1 MASPT
6 HIDLTSPRR
15 DEDGLGSTTPR
26 VIPGDTTCT
35 ICLGRAFADPAAE
48 PIFTW
53 LICRHPLHLGCVANL
68 RAHSQRPAC
77 LSCRQPWSMEGGSVF
92 QELCTLHGV
101 LIPDPPSYTQH
112 RGETQRPPRPPP
124 GILPLC
130 CHRLFLANPGQAA
143 QDEAWRELPDRN
155 MHWAPHFDQRSQE
168 WTSEWN
174 CLRCNNTV
182 TLEHALLQHI
192 PAQPECPQHG
202 PRTLAID
209 LRSNEGGSAP
219 GAPTFKHARQPPCQ
233 QQRQRP
239 HTDQNLPYH
248 IGSGKGRPGT
258 ATSAPPIVGSMF
270 HCSTPGG

>member
-1 MASPT
+1 
-6 HIDLTSPRR
+6 
-15 DEDGLGSTTPR
+15 
-26 VIPGDTTCT
+26 
-35 ICLGRAFADPAAE
+35 
-48 PIFTW
+48 
-53 LICRHPLHLGCVANL
+53 
-68 RAHSQRPAC
+68 
-77 LSCRQPWSMEGGSVF
+77 MEGESVF

-101 LIPDPPSYTQH
+101 LIPDLPSHTQH

-143 QDEAWRELPDRN
+143 QNEAWRELPDRN
-155 MHWAPHFDQRSQE
+155 MHWAQHFDQRSQE

-209 LRSNEGGSAP
+209 LRSNERGWVCTRGTNIQTCTPTALPTVTAEATYRPNPAIPHWLRQGPPGHSHLGPTNSWLYVPLLVGRLAP
-219 GAPTFKHARQPPCQ
+219 AAEQAWLQDAHGNHEWQQLVQRKLHPSCGNSCAMHRRFYKKLPPTLQETCPPARRPSRPLSPGQQHTCH
-233 QQRQRP
+233 QQRAFTCRG
-239 HTDQNLPYH
+239 H
-248 IGSGKGRPGT
+248 
-258 ATSAPPIVGSMF
+258 
-270 HCSTPGG
+270 

>member
-1 MASPT
+1 
-6 HIDLTSPRR
+6 
-15 DEDGLGSTTPR
+15 
-26 VIPGDTTCT
+26 
-35 ICLGRAFADPAAE
+35 
-48 PIFTW
+48 
-53 LICRHPLHLGCVANL
+53 
-68 RAHSQRPAC
+68 
-77 LSCRQPWSMEGGSVF
+77 MEGESVF

-101 LIPDPPSYTQH
+101 LIPDLPSHTQH

-143 QDEAWRELPDRN
+143 QNEAWRELPDRN

-168 WTSEWN
+168 LTSEWN
-174 CLRCNNTV
+174 CLRCNHTV
-182 TLEHALLQHI
+182 TLEQALLQHI
-192 PAQPECPQHG
+192 PAQPECSQHG

-209 LRSNEGGSAP
+209 LRTATNVGGSAP

-239 HTDQNLPYH
+239 HTDQTLPYH

-270 HCSTPGG
+270 HCSTPGRVD